1 MKKLLLIALSM
12 LFLNAYSMALKGGVS
27 EDYIPKGFFGSW
39 GVISKL
45 KETNNPNLFNKESR
59 DIWSLSGYNNILFL
73 ENFETGARS
82 QIEIKNKE
90 KDALK
95 FERKKVTEAKENK
108 IIYKE
113 TVEFRLLGNRFSGID
128 KFIVEKYD
136 LKNNLIEKNIAT
148 YQVEGTKIS
157 GDTPN

>member
-1 MKKLLLIALSM
+1 MKKILLLLFSM
-12 LFLNAYSMALKGGVS
+12 LFLSAHSMALKGGVS

-45 KETNNPNLFNKESR
+45 KNTNNPSLFNYESR
-59 DIWSLSGYNNILFL
+59 DIWSLSGYNNVLFL
-73 ENFETGARS
+73 ENFKTGAKS
-82 QIEIKNKE
+82 QIEIKDKE
-90 KDALK
+90 KDVLK
-95 FERKKVTEAKENK
+95 FQRKKEIKTKEGK

-128 KFIVEKYD
+128 KFAVEKYD
-136 LKNNLIEKNIAT
+136 TKNSLIEQNIAT

-157 GDTPN
+157 GDSPN

>member
-1 MKKLLLIALSM
+1 M

-45 KETNNPNLFNKESR
+45 KTTNNPSLFNYESR

-73 ENFETGARS
+73 ENFETGAKS
-82 QIEIKNKE
+82 QIEIKDKE
-90 KDALK
+90 KDTLK
-95 FERKKVTEAKENK
+95 FQRKKEAKTQDSK
-108 IIYKE
+108 IVYKE

-136 LKNNLIEKNIAT
+136 TKNSLIEQNIAT

-157 GDTPN
+157 GDSPN

>member
-1 MKKLLLIALSM
+1 MKKLLLIAFLM
-12 LFLNAYSMALKGGVS
+12 LFINAQAMVLKGGVN

-45 KETNNPNLFNKESR
+45 QNTNNPSLFNRESR

-73 ENFETGARS
+73 ENFETGAKS
-82 QIEIKNKE
+82 QIEIKDKE
-90 KDALK
+90 KDVLK
-95 FERKKVTEAKENK
+95 FQRKKEATTKEGK
-108 IIYKE
+108 IVYKE
-113 TVEFRLLGNRFSGID
+113 TVEFKLLNNRFSGID

-136 LKNNLIEKNIAT
+136 LKNSLIEHNEAT

-157 GDTPN
+157 GDSPN

>member
-1 MKKLLLIALSM
+1 MKKLLLLLFSM

-45 KETNNPNLFNKESR
+45 KTTNNPSLFNYESR

-73 ENFETGARS
+73 ENFETGAKS
-82 QIEIKNKE
+82 QIEIKDKE
-90 KDALK
+90 KDTLK
-95 FERKKVTEAKENK
+95 FQRKKEAKTQDSK
-108 IIYKE
+108 IVYKE

-136 LKNNLIEKNIAT
+136 TKNSLIEQNIAT

-157 GDTPN
+157 GDSPN